1 VCALANCLSLRPSAV
16 RQQVN
21 LTTPLY
27 ARRHKTV
34 SQIPNFWPL
43 VLEQAPPDID
53 QYIQPSD
60 SALLLSS
67 LTSLSVRHFQLEET
81 PAGDPRSVSI
91 RWEFAENEYF
101 EDEVLEKKFWY
112 RRARDGWCGLV
123 SEPVCIRWKKGK
135 DLTGGLLDLVCKAW
149 EADLARQQEHDSK
162 SSSSSSSSSN
172 SSGSLSAGA
181 EGGDAM
187 TTEQKA
193 LKKKINQTG
202 MGGLSFF
209 AWFGFIGR
217 RVSAKES
224 EEATRREAER
234 REGRRQG
241 QKIESPVEH
250 ESEEGEGPGMSLEIF
265 PDGDDLAVAITEDLW
280 PGAIKYFSESCAI
293 SPPFSPFPYIFASL
307 LFTPLLQPIVIIAMS
322 QARHLANTPQSRH
335 RNKMPSPTQTLNPTR
350 KAPTKKSQKTRAPA
364 ADRRRSEDHNRPEK
378 ERGKLCMGGRRSALA
393 IIHCPHYNGRI
404 WHCLGRLSSRYGV
417 SDDAY

>member
-1 VCALANCLSLRPSAV
+1 
-16 RQQVN
+16 VN

-67 LTSLSVRHFQLEET
+67 LISLSVWHFQLEET

-101 EDEVLEKKFWY
+101 EDQVLEKRFWY
-112 RRARDGWCGLV
+112 RRAKDGWCGLV
-123 SEPVCIRWKKGK
+123 SEPVGIQWKKGK
-135 DLTGGLLDLVCKAW
+135 DLTAGLLDLVCKAW
-149 EADLARQQEHDSK
+149 ESDLVRQQIVPNN
-162 SSSSSSSSSN
+162 SSSGGGD
-172 SSGSLSAGA
+172 GSLSAGA
-181 EGGDAM
+181 ERGSATTKEAGM
-187 TTEQKA
+187 TPEQKA
-193 LKKKINQTG
+193 LKKKIDQTG

-217 RVSAKES
+217 KVSAKES

-241 QKIESPVEH
+241 HKIESPVE
-250 ESEEGEGPGMSLEIF
+250 SENEEGGEGPGMNLEIF

-280 PGAIKYFSESCAI
+280 PGAIKYFSEYYNISSLSFNFI
-293 SPPFSPFPYIFASL
+293 VFLLFSPPSPLVSLPLFSVLSL
-307 LFTPLLQPIVIIAMS
+307 QLQ
-322 QARHLANTPQSRH
+322 
-335 RNKMPSPTQTLNPTR
+335 
-350 KAPTKKSQKTRAPA
+350 
-364 ADRRRSEDHNRPEK
+364 
-378 ERGKLCMGGRRSALA
+378 
-393 IIHCPHYNGRI
+393 
-404 WHCLGRLSSRYGV
+404 
-417 SDDAY
+417 